1 VFSRYDLYFPW
12 KLSFVNPQIRSSL
25 KPGGTGTHRKET
37 QMHRSRRASLGFT
50 IFLAVLVCPSSATS
64 ATDSTPQGAGADTPR
79 PIRALYVTGGGF
91 HEFVKQEA
99 ILPPAIAKDVNV
111 AWTVDHTAGTST
123 EVLIERH
130 KNTAW
135 TKDFDV
141 VLYNMSF
148 SHVVDV
154 AWIERLASAH
164 RDSGVGAVILHGAV
178 HSYRRSESRAW
189 GELMGAFSMRHDAQ
203 RPLTVETVAA
213 DHPIMRGVPAKW
225 VTTREEL
232 YELEQVWPGMTPLAR
247 SFSVESERYHPLIW
261 TNIHGKARVFVTSLG
276 HNTEMI
282 ADPLYLDIVAR
293 GLLWTVGKLQADGTP
308 APGYVA
314 R

>member
-1 VFSRYDLYFPW
+1 MNRSLLLVLAASVVAFST
-12 KLSFVNPQIRSSL
+12 V
-25 KPGGTGTHRKET
+25 
-37 QMHRSRRASLGFT
+37 A
-50 IFLAVLVCPSSATS
+50 
-64 ATDSTPQGAGADTPR
+64 QGERDAPRGIEAQAPR

-99 ILPPAIAKDVNV
+99 IVPPAIARTVNIQ
-111 AWTVDHTAGTST
+111 WTVDHTAGTST
-123 EVLIERH
+123 EILIERH
-130 KNTAW
+130 KNTDW

-148 SHVVDV
+148 SFVVDV
-154 AWIERLASAH
+154 PWIERLAAAH

-189 GELMGAFSMRHDAQ
+189 GELMGAFSLRHDAQ
-203 RPLTVETVAA
+203 RPLTVETVAK
-213 DHPIMRGVPAKW
+213 DHPIMRGVPHPW

-232 YELEQVWPGMTPLAR
+232 YELERVWPAMTPLAQA
-247 SFSVESERYHPLIW
+247 FSSESKKTHPLIW
-261 TNIHGKARVFVTSLG
+261 TNTHGKARVFVTSLG

-282 ADPLYLDIVAR
+282 ADPVYLGLVTR
-293 GLLWTVGKLQADGTP
+293 GLLWTVGHLQNDGTP
-308 APGYVA
+308 ARGYAA